1 LSKFNFD
8 WTSWLRRLVEKKE
21 YPMATLQD
29 ILANAQGGN
38 AIEQIARA
46 YGLTPEQTQQAIDT
60 LLPAISMGLK
70 RSTATPEGLGDLF
83 GVAGQQPNLY
93 AMYENPAAAFSPE
106 GVDAGNAVLANIFGS
121 PEASRAVANQA
132 QQLSGI
138 GGAILKKILPVIAG
152 MLLSGLM
159 RGGPGQAAPAPQPA
173 PRQPAPPGGGG
184 LFDIFRE
191 IFQQGAGGPV
201 SSGPTGSGQSP
212 VPPIGDI
219 LDTIGG
225 GQRAPER
232 PQPTKFPVP
241 DAAPQDQTVPFPGPT
256 GDGPK
261 GQPMP
266 GNDIFGQILTELGK
280 AIQDGRVKPV
290 IVGPYKV
297 DIPGNVNM
305 PGQQAPTG
313 QGQPQFPGGGDIFGQ
328 ILRDVLGKA
337 MGQGQTTQQGLMDPA
352 GSAGSL
358 VFGDMLETGTKV
370 AQRDVDSL
378 QEILDRFSAGTHP
391 KAD

>member
-1 LSKFNFD
+1 
-8 WTSWLRRLVEKKE
+8 
-21 YPMATLQD
+21 MATLQD
-29 ILANAQGGN
+29 ILANAQGGQ
-38 AIEQIARA
+38 AMEQVARA
-46 YGLTPEQTQQAIDT
+46 YGLTPEQTQQAVHS

-70 RSTATPEGLGDLF
+70 RSTATPEGLGKLF
-83 GVAGQQPNLY
+83 SVAGQQPDLY

-152 MLLSGLM
+152 VLLSGLM

-173 PRQPAPPGGGG
+173 PRQPAPSGGGG

-191 IFQQGAGGPV
+191 IFQQGAGGPI
-201 SSGPTGSGQSP
+201 SSSPTGSGQSP

-219 LDTIGG
+219 LDTIGDG
-225 GQRAPER
+225 RRAPEK
-232 PQPTKFPVP
+232 PQRTKFPVP
-241 DAAPQDQTVPFPGPT
+241 DAAPQDQTVPFPGPI

-266 GNDIFGQILTELGK
+266 GGDIFGQILTELGK

-290 IVGPYKV
+290 IVGPYEV
-297 DIPGNVNM
+297 DIPGGVNI
-305 PGQQAPTG
+305 PDQQAPSE
-313 QGQPQFPGGGDIFGQ
+313 QGEPQAPGGGDIFGQ
-328 ILRDVLGKA
+328 ILREVLGRA
-337 MGQGQTTQQGLMDPA
+337 MGQGQTPRQGLMDPA
-352 GSAGSL
+352 SSAGSL
-358 VFGDMLETGTKV
+358 VFGDMLEAGTKID
-370 AQRDVDSL
+370 QRHVDSL
-378 QEILDRFSAGTHP
+378 QEIFDRFNASMRSKT
-391 KAD
+391 D

>member
-1 LSKFNFD
+1 
-8 WTSWLRRLVEKKE
+8 
-21 YPMATLQD
+21 MATLQD

-38 AIEQIARA
+38 AMEQVARA
-46 YGLTPEQTQQAIDT
+46 YGLTPEQTQQAIDS
-60 LLPAISMGLK
+60 LLPAISIGLK
-70 RSTATPEGLGDLF
+70 RSTATPEGLGELF
-83 GVAGQQPNLY
+83 DVAGKQQNLY
-93 AMYENPAAAFSPE
+93 AMYENPAAAFSAE

-138 GGAILKKILPVIAG
+138 GGAILKKLLPVIAG

-159 RGGPGQAAPAPQPA
+159 RGGAGQAAPAPQPA

-191 IFQQGAGGPV
+191 IFQQGTAGPAT
-201 SSGPTGSGQSP
+201 SGPTGSGRSP

-219 LDTIGG
+219 LDSLGD
-225 GQRAPER
+225 GQRTPEN
-232 PQPTKFPVP
+232 PQPTNFPVP
-241 DAAPQDQTVPFPGPT
+241 DAVPSEPRAAPQDQTVPFPGPT

-261 GQPMP
+261 GQPIP
-266 GNDIFGQILTELGK
+266 GGDIFGQILTELGK

-305 PGQQAPTG
+305 PGQQAPTE
-313 QGQPQFPGGGDIFGQ
+313 QGQSQAPGGGDIFGQ

-337 MGQGQTTQQGLMDPA
+337 MGQGQTTRQGLMDPA

-370 AQRDVDSL
+370 AQRYTDSL
-378 QEILDRFSAGTHP
+378 QEILDRLSVVDMRP
-391 KAD
+391 K